1 VRRAP
6 RAIRAPRAAALALVV
21 ALASSCAVGPD
32 FVPPEVSPPADYRS
46 HVGAAEAASLADLPW
61 WQVFQ
66 DPVLQDLIQS
76 ALRQNYDLRSAVA
89 RVEQSSQLVRVAR
102 SPFYPQI
109 GYEGSAGRQRQP
121 EFQGM
126 PHDTFNLFYGALS
139 LAWEIDVWGR
149 IRRSSEAAQ
158 EVLLATES
166 FRRGVMLSL
175 ATGVATSYLQ
185 LLELDREL
193 QISHETAESFRDTR
207 DLFQRRFEGGVG
219 NSLQVQRAEA
229 SLAQTEANIPE
240 LERLIVAQEN
250 ALSVLLGREPGGIPR
265 GTPLEDHPVPPATP
279 PGLPSDLLE
288 RRPDVQQAEHTVASA
303 NAEVGIAI
311 ANFFPRIGL
320 TALYGQQSDDL
331 SDLLKQD
338 FNLWNVAGNAMGP
351 LFQGFALLGQYR
363 AQVAGWDETVA
374 QYQGTVLNAFA
385 EVSDA
390 LTAQTKLADAR
401 AAQER
406 AVAAYRESVRLAR
419 IRYDSGLA
427 SYFELLEAQQQ
438 LYPAEVSL
446 ARIQRDQYLAVIDLY
461 RALGGGWN
469 VTDEQWTQKAH
480 PIAP

>member
-1 VRRAP
+1 VRRASL
-6 RAIRAPRAAALALVV
+6 AVGLALAAALMFG
-21 ALASSCAVGPD
+21 CAVGPD
-32 FVPPEVSPPADYRS
+32 FEAPEVSPPTDYRS
-46 HVGAAEAASLADLPW
+46 HVGPVEAASLADLPW
-61 WQVFQ
+61 WQVFE
-66 DPVLQDLIQS
+66 DPVLQDLIQI
-76 ALRQNYDLRSAVA
+76 ALQQNYDLRSAVA

-102 SPFYPQI
+102 SPFYPQL

-121 EFQGM
+121 ELGQV
-126 PHDTFNLFYGALS
+126 PHDTYNLFYGALS

-158 EVLLATES
+158 EALFATES

-175 ATGVATSYLQ
+175 ATGVAASYLQ

-193 QISHETAESFRDTR
+193 QIAHETADSFRETR

-229 SLAQTEANIPE
+229 SLAQTEANIPQ

-250 ALSVLLGREPGGIPR
+250 ALSVLLGREPGEIPR
-265 GTPLEDHPVPPATP
+265 GTPLEDHQVPPAAP

-288 RRPDVQQAEHTVASA
+288 RRPDVQEAEHTVASA
-303 NAEVGIAI
+303 NAEVGVAV

-338 FNLWNVAGNAMGP
+338 FNLWNVAGNAVGP

-390 LTAQTKLADAR
+390 LTAQTKLTEER
-401 AAQER
+401 EAQER
-406 AVAAYRESVRLAR
+406 AVAAYQESVRLAR

-469 VTDEQWTQKAH
+469 VAVEDWTREPQ
-480 PIAP
+480 PVAP

>member
-1 VRRAP
+1 MRRAP
-6 RAIRAPRAAALALVV
+6 RAIRAPLAAALALVV
-21 ALASSCAVGPD
+21 ALASGCAVGPD
-32 FVPPEVSPPADYRS
+32 FVPPEVAPPADYRS

-66 DPVLQDLIQS
+66 DPVLQGLIQI
-76 ALRQNYDLRSAVA
+76 ALQQNYDLRSAVA

-109 GYEGSAGRQRQP
+109 GYDGSAGRQRQP
-121 EFQGM
+121 EFQGR
-126 PHDTFNLFYGALS
+126 PHDTLNLFYGALS

-193 QISHETAESFRDTR
+193 QIAHETADSFRDTR

-219 NSLQVQRAEA
+219 NALQVQRAEA
-229 SLAQTEANIPE
+229 SLAQTEANIPQ

-250 ALSVLLGREPGGIPR
+250 ALSVLLGREPGEIPR
-265 GTPLEDHPVPPATP
+265 GTPLEDHPVPPDTP

-303 NAEVGIAI
+303 NAEVGVAV

-338 FNLWNVAGNAMGP
+338 FNLWNVAGNAVGP

-390 LTAQTKLADAR
+390 LTAQTKLADER

-469 VTDEQWTQKAH
+469 VPDEQWTQK
-480 PIAP
+480 P